1 MDNFGVFTSLSQSKI
16 CSPTLHLVLCESV
29 YYTSVECCLPVF
41 LLWTHFIKGDR
52 DPQQICTVHTCH
64 HFECFFYHVSCFTD
78 VKRFFSP
85 DRRLSETCCSSASVV
100 SRLQEMQNC
109 ICLQAHRAQSG
120 WRFKSAAA
128 ASERG
133 RQRAAASGPDMRE
146 GLSAG
151 SQWGSAQDVL

>member
-1 MDNFGVFTSLSQSKI
+1 MSCNFWI
-16 CSPTLHLVLCESV
+16 TLG
-29 YYTSVECCLPVF
+29 F
-41 LLWTHFIKGDR
+41 LLVCLKVKSVLQLYISSFVNLFTTLKLNAVY
-52 DPQQICTVHTCH
+52 QYSY
-64 HFECFFYHVSCFTD
+64 FEHISLKETEIPNRSVQSTLVTMCFFYHVSCFTD

-151 SQWGSAQDVL
+151 SQ